1 MADRY
6 TKYLDYIYAS
16 EAQISDL
23 SNINDLDQLTLLLRQ
38 LNATEEQIEASTDN
52 SIKLDIS

>member
-6 TKYLDYIYAS
+6 TKYLDNTYDS

-38 LNATEEQIEASTDN
+38 LNATEEQIDASTDN
-52 SIKLDIS
+52 SIKLDML

>member
-6 TKYLDYIYAS
+6 TKYLDNTYAS

-23 SNINDLDQLTLLLRQ
+23 SNIYDLDQLTLLLRQ
-38 LNATEEQIEASTDN
+38 LNATEEQIDASTDN
-52 SIKLDIS
+52 SIKLDIL

>member
-6 TKYLDYIYAS
+6 TKYLDDIYAS
-16 EAQISDL
+16 EAQINDL

-38 LNATEEQIEASTDN
+38 LNAIEEQIDASTDN

>member
-6 TKYLDYIYAS
+6 TKYLDNTYAS

-38 LNATEEQIEASTDN
+38 LNAIEEQIEASTDN
-52 SIKLDIS
+52 SIKLDML

>member
-6 TKYLDYIYAS
+6 TKYLDNTYDS

-52 SIKLDIS
+52 SIKLDML

>member
-6 TKYLDYIYAS
+6 TKYLDNTYDS

-38 LNATEEQIEASTDN
+38 LNAIEEQIDASTDN
-52 SIKLDIS
+52 SIKLDML

>member
-6 TKYLDYIYAS
+6 TKYLDNTYDS

-38 LNATEEQIEASTDN
+38 LNAIEEQIEASTDN
-52 SIKLDIS
+52 LIKLDM

>member
-6 TKYLDYIYAS
+6 TKHLDYTYAS
-16 EAQISDL
+16 EAHISDL

-38 LNATEEQIEASTDN
+38 LNAIEEQIDASTDN
-52 SIKLDIS
+52 SIKLDML

>member
-6 TKYLDYIYAS
+6 TKYLDNTYDS

-52 SIKLDIS
+52 SIKLDIL

>member
-6 TKYLDYIYAS
+6 TKYLDNTYAS

-38 LNATEEQIEASTDN
+38 LNLTEEQIEASTDN
-52 SIKLDIS
+52 SIKLDML